1 MDATRKQER
10 DEFTFALCKLL
21 FEKMERKR
29 DKKRKAESWEDT
41 NLIFTSTPRKKGVL
55 IIVLKVDMVSG
66 HVAKGKMK
74 MLTIEARKAEK
85 IEKILKDVKSFIGC
99 KRDIDILQCV
109 YIDEKGI
116 SVNNCETAITR
127 LWDAS
132 VIVKGKGHALIP
144 FEFLLYL
151 LGGFKTFKGTKLHGL
166 KGQRVK
172 ITITPIVYK
181 PNEYQR
187 GM

>member
-1 MDATRKQER
+1 M
-10 DEFTFALCKLL
+10 
-21 FEKMERKR
+21 
-29 DKKRKAESWEDT
+29 
-41 NLIFTSTPRKKGVL
+41 L

-127 LWDAS
+127 LWDAN
-132 VIVKGKGHALIP
+132 VNIKGEGHALIN
-144 FEFLLYL
+144 FEILSYL
-151 LGGFKTFKGTKLHGL
+151 IGGFQNF
-166 KGQRVK
+166 
-172 ITITPIVYK
+172 
-181 PNEYQR
+181 
-187 GM
+187 

>member
-1 MDATRKQER
+1 
-10 DEFTFALCKLL
+10 
-21 FEKMERKR
+21 
-29 DKKRKAESWEDT
+29 
-41 NLIFTSTPRKKGVL
+41 
-55 IIVLKVDMVSG
+55 MVSG

-116 SVNNCETAITR
+116 SVNNCQTAITR

-172 ITITPIVYK
+172 ITVTPIVYK
-181 PNEYQR
+181 PNEYHKGHVVAESIPR
-187 GM
+187 LTIESGKFTAKLICVNPCDYPEVRITNGEIENE